1 MISKLNQNIH
11 ANYDRSTAR
20 SGTARWPGWALT
32 NAWDRVGKEAK
43 VAAFAKKIEVVIP
56 ALRRYARALT
66 KDQEIADDLVQDTL
80 VRALRSE
87 HLFHS
92 GRLNSWLYTILI
104 NLNRNRLRSMAQQP
118 TFTSLLDYDTP
129 VEAGQDI
136 VGNDI
141 ERALASLAE
150 NQREALLLVVLEGL
164 TYREVAD
171 VQGVPI
177 GTVTSRLARA
187 RNEIK
192 NVLENRRSMAAL
204 P

>member
-1 MISKLNQNIH
+1 
-11 ANYDRSTAR
+11 
-20 SGTARWPGWALT
+20 
-32 NAWDRVGKEAK
+32 
-43 VAAFAKKIEVVIP
+43 VAAFAKNIEVIIP

-80 VRALRSE
+80 LRALRSE
-87 HLFHS
+87 HLFHG

-104 NLNRNRLRSMAQQP
+104 NLNRNRLRSMARQP
-118 TFTSLLDYDTP
+118 TLTSLHDYDTP

-192 NVLENRRSMAAL
+192 NVLESRKRESPYYL
-204 P
+204 TQQCSR